1 MMPLEKKTISDAI
14 KALKDKSKERKFV
27 QSIDLVINLRDIDPK
42 KPEGKIQE
50 LVELPHVP
58 GKKNR
63 VCVMASGEMALKA
76 KRAGSD
82 LVLGRSDLEALAGDK
97 KKQKQL
103 AKTYDSFIAEA
114 PLMPLVGRALG
125 ATLGPKG
132 KMPTPVSPA
141 EDIAERIE
149 KHRKMVL
156 IRMRGQP
163 VLQCRVG
170 TEDMGAEEIAEN
182 VQAVITRIE
191 RKLKRGIKNI
201 KTIILKT
208 TMGPLVKV
216 KP

>member
-1 MMPLEKKTISDAI
+1 MMPLQKKNISDAV
-14 KALKDKSKERKFV
+14 KELKDKSKERKFI

-50 LVELPHVP
+50 LIELPHVP
-58 GKKNR
+58 QKKNR
-63 VCVMASGEMALKA
+63 VCVIASGEMALKA
-76 KRAGSD
+76 KKAGSD

-97 KKQKQL
+97 KRQKQL

-132 KMPTPVSPA
+132 KMPTPVSPT
-141 EDIAERIE
+141 ENIVEQIE
-149 KHRKMVL
+149 KHRKTVL

-170 TEDMGAEEIAEN
+170 TENMDAEEIAEN
-182 VQAVITRIE
+182 VQAVVTRIE